1 MTVQIF
7 NRPDIQEFLKTL
19 SGFDQ
24 SGGNSRVKEI
34 THRIVSDLFKAID
47 DLNITPD
54 EYWAGIAWLN
64 EIGAAGQAGLISPG
78 LGIDHFLDERL
89 DAIDAELGIENP
101 TPRTIEGPLYVAGA
115 PVSTGFARLDDGADE
130 NGHTLIMHGTVYG
143 ADGKPMPGAKV
154 EVWHCDT
161 RGFYSHFDPTGKQA
175 PFNMR
180 RTIIADDKGG
190 YKFQSILPSGYGVP
204 PGSPT
209 EQLLSALGRHGQR
222 PAHIHFFISADGH
235 RKLTTQINIEG
246 DPLINDDFAYATR
259 DGLVP
264 SVIERTDEA
273 SIHANNLNGPFAEI
287 VFDIRLTALIDGVDN
302 QVNELRKRA
311 AA

>member
-1 MTVQIF
+1 MTVKIF
-7 NRPDIQEFLKTL
+7 DRPDVQEFLTVL
-19 SGFDQ
+19 SGLNQAD
-24 SGGNSRVKEI
+24 GNPRMKEI
-34 THRIVSDLFKAID
+34 THRLVSDLFKAID

-54 EYWAGIAWLN
+54 EYWNGVAWLN
-64 EIGAAGQAGLISPG
+64 DIGAAGQAGLISPG
-78 LGIDHFLDERL
+78 LGFDHFIDERL
-89 DAIDAELGIENP
+89 DAIDAEMGIENP

-130 NGHTLIMHGTVYG
+130 NGHTLIMQGTVYG
-143 ADGKPMPGAKV
+143 ANGAPLPGAMV

-180 RTIIADDKGG
+180 RTIIADAEGR

-209 EQLLSALGRHGQR
+209 EKLLSALGRHGQR
-222 PAHIHFFISADGH
+222 PAHIHFFISADDH

-287 VFDIRLTALIDGVDN
+287 NFDIHLTALVDGTDN
-302 QVNELRKRA
+302 QVNEQRRRA

>member
-1 MTVQIF
+1 MSVKIF
-7 NRPDIQEFLKTL
+7 DKPETQGFLKVL
-19 SGFDQ
+19 SGLDKD
-24 SGGNSRVKEI
+24 GGSPRVKEI
-34 THRIVSDLFKAID
+34 VHRLMSDLFKAID
-47 DLNITPD
+47 DLDITPD
-54 EYWAGIAWLN
+54 EYWTGIAWLN

-78 LGIDHFLDERL
+78 LGLDHFLDERL
-89 DAIDAELGIENP
+89 DAIDEELGIKNP

-115 PVSTGFARLDDGADE
+115 PASEGFARLDDGRDT
-130 NGHTLIMHGTVYG
+130 NGHPLIMHGVVYDSAGQPLKG
-143 ADGKPMPGAKV
+143 ATV

-161 RGFYSHFDPTGKQA
+161 RGFYSHFDPTGVQA

-180 RTIIADDKGG
+180 RTIVTDAKGR
-190 YKFQSILPSGYGVP
+190 YKFQSIVPHGYGVP

-235 RKLTTQINIEG
+235 RKLTTQINIAG
-246 DPLINDDFAYATR
+246 DPLVNDDFAYATR

-264 SVIERTDEA
+264 DVTERTDEA
-273 SIHANNLNGPFAEI
+273 SIKANGLSGPFAEI
-287 VFDIRLTALIDGVDN
+287 EFDIHLTSLVNGVDN
-302 QVNELRKRA
+302 QINEQRRRA

>member
-1 MTVQIF
+1 MTVKIF
-7 NRPDIQEFLKTL
+7 ERDDIQDFLKVL
-19 SGFDQ
+19 SGLDNDR
-24 SGGNSRVKEI
+24 GNPRVKQI
-34 THRIVSDLFKAID
+34 VHRIMSDLFKAID

-54 EYWAGIAWLN
+54 EYWTGIAWLN
-64 EIGAAGQAGLISPG
+64 EIGATTQAGLISPG
-78 LGIDHFLDERL
+78 LGVDHFLDERL
-89 DAIDAELGIENP
+89 DAIDAALGIDNP

-115 PVSTGFARLDDGADE
+115 PVSTGFARLDDGRDE

-143 ADGKPMPGAKV
+143 SDGKPLPGAKV

-161 RGFYSHFDPTGKQA
+161 RGFYSHFDPTGLQA

-180 RTIIADDKGG
+180 RTIMTDDNGR
-190 YKFQSILPSGYGVP
+190 YKFQSIVPNGYGVP

-209 EQLLSALGRHGQR
+209 EKCLTALGRHGQR
-222 PAHIHFFISADGH
+222 PAHIHFFISHDEH

-264 SVIERTDEA
+264 PVIERTDEA
-273 SIHANNLNGPFAEI
+273 SMKAHGLDHPFAEI

-302 QVNELRKRA
+302 QVNDQRPRA

>member
-1 MTVQIF
+1 MTVKIF
-7 NRPDIQEFLKTL
+7 DRPDIQEFLKTL
-19 SGFDQ
+19 SGFDKADG
-24 SGGNSRVKEI
+24 SPRVKQI

-47 DLNITPD
+47 DLDITPD

-78 LGIDHFLDERL
+78 LGLDHFLDERL
-89 DAIDAELGIENP
+89 DAIDAALGIENP

-115 PVSTGFARLDDGADE
+115 PVSTGFARLDDGTDE

-143 ADGKPMPGAKV
+143 SDGKPLPGAQV

-180 RTIIADDKGG
+180 RTIIADDKGC

-209 EQLLSALGRHGQR
+209 EQLLSSLGRHGQR
-222 PAHIHFFISADGH
+222 PAHIHFFVSADDH

-259 DGLVP
+259 DGLIP
-264 SVIERTDEA
+264 SVIERTDEQ

-302 QVNELRKRA
+302 QINELRKRA

>member
-1 MTVQIF
+1 MSVKIF

-24 SGGNSRVKEI
+24 SGGNPRVKEI
-34 THRIVSDLFKAID
+34 THRIVSDLFRAID

-78 LGIDHFLDERL
+78 LGLDHFLDERL

-115 PVSTGFARLDDGADE
+115 PVSTGFARLDDGTDE

-264 SVIERTDEA
+264 SVVERTDEA
-273 SIHANNLNGPFAEI
+273 SIKANNLNGPFAEI
-287 VFDIRLTALIDGVDN
+287 VFDIKLTALIEGVDN